1 MANAEKIT
9 IPKTKILT
17 PKQAY
22 KLVKEIA
29 DKNNMSLS
37 AWAEA
42 CGVRKS
48 TVSHWRCRPQK
59 TVLLSTLEK
68 LGVRI

>member
-1 MANAEKIT
+1 MPIAEKF
-9 IPKTKILT
+9 KTLT

-29 DKNNMSLS
+29 DRNNMSVS
-37 AWAEA
+37 FWAESR
-42 CGVRKS
+42 GVRKS
-48 TVSHWRCRPQK
+48 TVSHWRCRKQK

-68 LGVRI
+68 LGVIL